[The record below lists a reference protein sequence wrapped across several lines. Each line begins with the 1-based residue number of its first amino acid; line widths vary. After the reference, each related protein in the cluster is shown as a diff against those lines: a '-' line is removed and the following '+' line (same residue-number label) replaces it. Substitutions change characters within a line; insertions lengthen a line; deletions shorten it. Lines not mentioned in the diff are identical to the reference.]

1 MIKINTE
8 QELIQF
14 LKLISEEAVTKS
26 QQVLDKDPY
35 IQQFKIENE
44 KNNKIYEQEEEE
56 AAEEEEPAEEEE
68 APAEETPEDSGEEEA
83 EEEGGEDVEEE
94 DDLNPAAKKA
104 LELPDYKSGDE
115 VTIDQVLTAINLV
128 RAGSSTKD
136 KKTKTEISDYFDRLD
151 KEEKGVLLI
160 FLKELAKIMTG
171 AAEGDDAQDPSEP
184 KAFFDII
191 TTKDEEK
198 EEKPS
203 QDSEKSAD
211 AGLKSK
217 EQIQPDNQSRGEED
231 TTPPIR
237 VNEAQDLTALRNKVR
252 MLMNG

>member
-1 MIKINTE
+1 MLKINTE
-8 QELIQF
+8 KELIQF
-14 LKLISEEAVTKS
+14 LKLITEEAVNKS
-26 QQVLDKDPY
+26 QQVLEKDPY
-35 IQQFKIENE
+35 IQKFKIENE
-44 KNNKIYEQEEEE
+44 KNNKIYEQEEEP
-56 AAEEEEPAEEEE
+56 EEEVIEDEEPEGEEPADEESPADEEPAEEDEE
-68 APAEETPEDSGEEEA
+68 SGQ
-83 EEEGGEDVEEE
+83 E

-115 VTIDQVLTAINLV
+115 VTIEQILNAINLV

-136 KKTKTEISDYFDRLD
+136 KKTKTEISNYFERLD
-151 KEEKGVLLI
+151 SEEKGVLLI

-191 TTKDEEK
+191 TTKEK
-198 EEKPS
+198 EKTKKPEAS
-203 QDSEKSAD
+203 PDIQSKSA
-211 AGLKSK
+211 K
-217 EQIQPDNQSRGEED
+217 EIQPDIQIGGGED

-237 VNEAQDLTALRNKVR
+237 VNEAQDLTSLRNKVR

>member
-104 LELPDYKSGDE
+104 LELPDY
-115 VTIDQVLTAINLV
+115 
-128 RAGSSTKD
+128 
-136 KKTKTEISDYFDRLD
+136 
-151 KEEKGVLLI
+151 
-160 FLKELAKIMTG
+160 
-171 AAEGDDAQDPSEP
+171 
-184 KAFFDII
+184 
-191 TTKDEEK
+191 
-198 EEKPS
+198 
-203 QDSEKSAD
+203 
-211 AGLKSK
+211 
-217 EQIQPDNQSRGEED
+217 NQEM
-231 TTPPIR
+231 
-237 VNEAQDLTALRNKVR
+237 K
-252 MLMNG
+252 